1 MQFFCIFTSLTTC
14 YLLNMIKL
22 YHLILFSFFFL
33 ISHQNYSQQYNFEVI
48 NQEKGF
54 PSSSV
59 NKIFKSSNGLLWYGS
74 NGTGLIRYDGNSFI
88 NYNKYQDIENFFI
101 TDIAEHKGE
110 LLLLTKYR
118 GLLVFNGQQ
127 FTKIIDYKTINDTVD
142 VIQKIVKIDTI
153 VYGVSKR
160 RIYSI
165 EKNNK
170 ILPLLSIEGKA
181 INTIN
186 GVTNLDNNSLLIA
199 TDKGLYQYTNN
210 TFTLLDFAD
219 KNICITQNKKTF
231 HYVGDDQGQVYI
243 LHFNKEKYIYN
254 RLITTVKDYKG
265 TPLNINNIYKT
276 DSGNIWVS
284 GREFEGVGVIY
295 KSGNSGN

>member
-1 MQFFCIFTSLTTC
+1 MFLFCGIVVVVF
-14 YLLNMIKL
+14 LNI
-22 YHLILFSFFFL
+22 
-33 ISHQNYSQQYNFEVI
+33 
-48 NQEKGF
+48 
-54 PSSSV
+54 

-88 NYNKYQDIENFFI
+88 NYNKYHDIENFFI

-127 FTKIIDYKTINDTVD
+127 FTKIIDYKVINDSVD

-153 VYGVSKR
+153 VYGVSKK

-170 ILPLLSIEGKA
+170 IHPLLSIEGKA

-186 GVTNLDNNSLLIA
+186 GVTNLDNNCLLIA
-199 TDKGLYQYTNN
+199 TEWSEFKNPNFELMAS
-210 TFTLLDFAD
+210 TF
-219 KNICITQNKKTF
+219 NIRHERWEQAA
-231 HYVGDDQGQVYI
+231 
-243 LHFNKEKYIYN
+243 
-254 RLITTVKDYKG
+254 
-265 TPLNINNIYKT
+265 
-276 DSGNIWVS
+276 
-284 GREFEGVGVIY
+284 
-295 KSGNSGN
+295 